1 VALVPAIPPIAFLL
15 VLAGLLWIG
24 LWRHR
29 WRWWGAAPLTLGA
42 LLAFTAAPPDLL
54 VTGDGKHLAVR
65 TPAGELALLRPRA
78 GDYVRDVLAELS
90 GAESEFVDFDA
101 APAAACSDA
110 LCVYEL
116 PAAGRKWRILAT
128 RSRDLVR
135 WDQMVAACAAADI
148 VVSDRTLPE
157 GCRPKWLKADRAALR
172 QSGGLAFSL
181 QGAPSVVS
189 VADHAR
195 PSSPGSTDPSPATQR
210 AAGVETDLPPN
221 HERLCRRSPTA
232 PACSRSPAPPP
243 SRSSCSSTATAQTAR
258 I

>member
-1 VALVPAIPPIAFLL
+1 M
-15 VLAGLLWIG
+15 
-24 LWRHR
+24 
-29 WRWWGAAPLTLGA
+29 
-42 LLAFTAAPPDLL
+42 
-54 VTGDGKHLAVR
+54 R

-90 GAESEFVDFDA
+90 GAEAEFLDFDA

-116 PAAGRKWRILAT
+116 PGAGRTWRILAT

-148 VVSDRTLPE
+148 VVSDRTLPD

-172 QSGGLAFSL
+172 ESGGLAFSL

-189 VADHAR
+189 VADQLGRH
-195 PSSPGSTDPSPATQR
+195 PW
-210 AAGVETDLPPN
+210 VY
-221 HERLCRRSPTA
+221 
-232 PACSRSPAPPP
+232 
-243 SRSSCSSTATAQTAR
+243 
-258 I
+258 